1 VRDLAAIDRELTK
14 HSRMR
19 AQLVEQRRCAPWATP
34 VDEDVDEVR
43 ADLDAC
49 ITAETN
55 VIDALMAERDRCKVD
70 A

>member
-1 VRDLAAIDRELTK
+1 MRDLAAIDRELTK

-34 VDEDVDEVR
+34 ADEDVDEVR

-49 ITAETN
+49 IAAETD
-55 VIDALMAERDRCKVD
+55 VIDALMAERDGCKVD